1 MFDGSKYVENIVSF
15 RFQWVDFQ
23 AKSDERDFQVK
34 KTENLSSKNAN
45 QMNKRFE

>member
-15 RFQWVDFQ
+15 RFQWIDFQ
-23 AKSDERDFQVK
+23 AKSDERVK
-34 KTENLSSKNAN
+34 KTKNSSSKNAN

>member
-1 MFDGSKYVENIVSF
+1 MFGSSKDVENIASF
-15 RFQWVDFQ
+15 RFQWIDFQ
-23 AKSDERDFQVK
+23 VESDERVK